1 MRVVVVGATGNVG
14 TALLHALADEPA
26 LVVAGLARRIPE
38 RPLQAAPDVEWHSAD
53 VALSDLLPLFRGADA
68 VVHLAWEIQPSRN
81 LEQLRRTN
89 VLGSEKVFRAVVE
102 AGVPSLIHA
111 SSIGAYSP
119 GPKDERVS
127 EDWPTDGIATSFYSA
142 HKALAERM
150 LDRLERDVPSL
161 RVVRLR
167 PGLIF
172 SRASASEIRRLFLGP
187 LFPNALVRPGLIPI
201 VPEIPRLEFQ
211 AVHSDDVAD
220 AYRRAILSDT
230 RGAFN
235 VAAEPVI
242 DSAQLEQIFHARSL
256 ALSASIARAALSVS
270 WRLRLQPTPPSWLDL
285 ARGVPLMDV
294 RRIRTEL
301 GWSPSKTSTEALLQL
316 LAGLRAQSGGPTPPL
331 HADTGGSLRHGEI
344 ASGVGRNNP

>member
-14 TALLHALADEPA
+14 TALLRALAEHPA
-26 LVVAGLARRIPE
+26 LVVAGLARRIPN
-38 RPLQAAPDVEWHSAD
+38 RPLQAAPHVEWHSVDIA
-53 VALSDLLPLFRGADA
+53 ASDLLPLFRGADA

-81 LEQLRRTN
+81 VAQLRRTN
-89 VLGSEKVFRAVVE
+89 VIGSENVFRAVTE

-111 SSIGAYSP
+111 SSVGVYSP
-119 GPKDERVS
+119 GPKYERVD
-127 EDWPTDGIATSFYSA
+127 EDWPTDGIPTSFYSA
-142 HKALAERM
+142 HKAAVERM

-172 SRASASEIRRLFLGP
+172 SRAAASEIRRLFLGP
-187 LFPNALVRPGLIPI
+187 LFPNALARPGLIRI
-201 VPEIPRLEFQ
+201 VPEISRLVFQ

-235 VAAEPVI
+235 VAAEPVV
-242 DSAQLEQIFHARSL
+242 DSAQLAKIFHARRVT
-256 ALSASIARAALSVS
+256 LSASIARAALSVS
-270 WRLRLQPTPPSWLDL
+270 WGLRLQPTPPSWLDL

-294 RRIRTEL
+294 RRIRAEL
-301 GWSPSKTSTEALLQL
+301 GWSPSKTSSDALLEL
-316 LAGLRAQSGGPTPPL
+316 LAGLRARSGGPTPPL
-331 HADTGGSLRHGEI
+331 HPDTAGALRHGEI
-344 ASGVGRNNP
+344 TSGVGRMNP